1 MELFIVTEFKKLIP
15 SLALIVLAIGGL
27 VSANVNIS
35 QSKEIRELRSRI
47 DIMEAYFPVEIPN
60 RSWK

>member
-1 MELFIVTEFKKLIP
+1 MTEFKKLIP

-27 VSANVNIS
+27 VSAYINTS
-35 QSKEIRELRSRI
+35 QSEEIQELRSRI